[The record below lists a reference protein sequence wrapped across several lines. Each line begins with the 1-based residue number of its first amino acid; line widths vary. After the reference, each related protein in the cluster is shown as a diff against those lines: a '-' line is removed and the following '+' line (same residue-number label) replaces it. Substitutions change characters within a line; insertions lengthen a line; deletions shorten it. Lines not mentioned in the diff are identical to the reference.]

1 MALYQIWNAP
11 APTTSKVVAVTSG
24 ANTLKTLLQVKP
36 SATITAKIKEWGFKC
51 DAPASASLLS
61 VELLETDV
69 AATVT
74 AHVAAGIV
82 KLDAAALRGGDP
94 TTNLFPVGTT
104 STGYTASGEGTI
116 AATRVFDAV
125 LNTIPSSN
133 GYEFV
138 KQFPLGLEPILDLS
152 LFTRIRVQS
161 LIAVN
166 CLCYITV
173 EI

>member
-1 MALYQIWNAP
+1 MALYQIWNA
-11 APTTSKVVAVTSG
+11 ASPTTAKVVAVTTGTSI
-24 ANTLKTLLQVKP
+24 KTLLQIKP

-51 DAPASASLLS
+51 DAPASAALLS
-61 VELLETDV
+61 VELIETDV

-74 AHVAAGIV
+74 AHVAAGIQ

-104 STGYTASGEGTI
+104 STGYTSSGEGSIT
-116 AATRVFDAV
+116 ATRLFDAV
-125 LNTIPSSN
+125 LQTIPSSN

-138 KQFPLGLEPILDLS
+138 KQFPLGLEPVMDLS
-152 LFTRIRVQS
+152 LFTRIRVHAS
-161 LIAVN
+161 VAMN
-166 CLCYITV
+166 ALCYVTV